1 MLNRT
6 WVFAAAGL
14 LLALALMAVGWFDFW
29 SARREFDVLVRAQA
43 ASVRDTVAAAARAN
57 LAAATDAQAA
67 LAERLLD
74 NARLLAELDRHDRL
88 SPSFLDE
95 IARRNHLFRVTVLG
109 PGGARERY
117 TGEAGT
123 GPGRGRGGPGWAAGA
138 GMGVGPGAA
147 AMIDRLVSGRDQ
159 EAVTDL
165 HAGRRTGAARLAAGV
180 RRANGGAIVISV
192 DATEVL
198 ALQTQASLDR
208 LLDDIVG
215 HTADV
220 AYLVFEQGDI
230 RRARGDLPS
239 DAPHALTSS
248 DSMGQ
253 GTTTETERLVSGRPV
268 LELTGP
274 IDLGGDRRAHL
285 HLGMRLDGVR
295 RAERR
300 TLARLAT
307 SLSAATLLGT
317 LAIGLVW
324 LRQRYGTLSVEH
336 ARAQDALRRRDRLAA
351 MGELAST
358 VAHEIRNPLNAIGM
372 SAQRMRRECFDADV
386 PADEAR
392 NDALSLLDVIQGEAR
407 RINLK
412 VQQFLEFARPPALAT
427 QAVALRPW
435 LASIADSIAPF
446 AAARRVTFAHE
457 PADEAQVVI
466 DPEQLRQ
473 ALDNL
478 LRNAVEATPEGGTV
492 SLSARTAGRD
502 LVIEVRDTG
511 PGVAPE
517 HLPKIFDLY
526 FTTKPDGTGVGL
538 AVTQQVVVANGGRI
552 DVDSAPG
559 QGTTM
564 RIVVPRSA
572 PAAPS
577 HA

>member
-1 MLNRT
+1 
-6 WVFAAAGL
+6 
-14 LLALALMAVGWFDFW
+14 
-29 SARREFDVLVRAQA
+29 
-43 ASVRDTVAAAARAN
+43 
-57 LAAATDAQAA
+57 
-67 LAERLLD
+67 
-74 NARLLAELDRHDRL
+74 
-88 SPSFLDE
+88 
-95 IARRNHLFRVTVLG
+95 
-109 PGGARERY
+109 
-117 TGEAGT
+117 
-123 GPGRGRGGPGWAAGA
+123 
-138 GMGVGPGAA
+138 
-147 AMIDRLVSGRDQ
+147 
-159 EAVTDL
+159 
-165 HAGRRTGAARLAAGV
+165 
-180 RRANGGAIVISV
+180 
-192 DATEVL
+192 
-198 ALQTQASLDR
+198 
-208 LLDDIVG
+208 
-215 HTADV
+215 
-220 AYLVFEQGDI
+220 
-230 RRARGDLPS
+230 
-239 DAPHALTSS
+239 
-248 DSMGQ
+248 
-253 GTTTETERLVSGRPV
+253 
-268 LELTGP
+268 
-274 IDLGGDRRAHL
+274 
-285 HLGMRLDGVR
+285 
-295 RAERR
+295 
-300 TLARLAT
+300 
-307 SLSAATLLGT
+307 
-317 LAIGLVW
+317 VW

-435 LASIADSIAPF
+435 LAGIADSIAPF
-446 AAARRVTFAHE
+446 AAARHVTFAHE

-492 SLSARTAGRD
+492 SLGARTAGRD

-511 PGVAPE
+511 PGIAPE

-538 AVTQQVVVANGGRI
+538 AVTQQVVVAHGGRI